1 MKAMI
6 FAAGLGT
13 RLRPLTDNMP
23 KALVPVCGRP
33 LISIVIGR
41 LISAGYDDIVINV
54 HHFADMIED
63 YVHSMDD
70 FGIRIR
76 FSDERAGLLD
86 TGGGILH
93 ARPLLEG
100 DGRFL
105 VHNVDILSDAD
116 LRRFYMNADPDAV
129 ATLLVSSRKTSRYLL
144 FNDSMEMKGWTNV
157 DSGLVRSPFL
167 TGGAGE
173 AAGSDAESF
182 VSGNGLTGY
191 AFSGIHLLSDR
202 IFPYLEDYA
211 AGLLSARQDTERKR
225 ADTSV
230 RPVKFSI
237 TDFYIDSCAFC
248 RISGAAP
255 GHLDILDTGKPAALA
270 EAERF
275 IDRHRI
281 LRECSLRSAL
291 KE

>member
-54 HHFADMIED
+54 HHFADMIAD

-116 LRRFYMNADPDAV
+116 LRRFYMNEDPDAV

-167 TGGAGE
+167 PGGAGE
-173 AAGSDAESF
+173 ATGSDAESF
-182 VSGNGLTGY
+182 VTGNGLTG
-191 AFSGIHLLSDR
+191 
-202 IFPYLEDYA
+202 
-211 AGLLSARQDTERKR
+211 

>member
-76 FSDERAGLLD
+76 FSDERAG
-86 TGGGILH
+86 
-93 ARPLLEG
+93 R
-100 DGRFL
+100 
-105 VHNVDILSDAD
+105 
-116 LRRFYMNADPDAV
+116 
-129 ATLLVSSRKTSRYLL
+129 
-144 FNDSMEMKGWTNV
+144 WTNV

-167 TGGAGE
+167 PGGAGE
-173 AAGSDAESF
+173 ATGSDAESF
-182 VSGNGLTGY
+182 VTGNGLTGY

-230 RPVKFSI
+230 RPAKFSI

>member
-1 MKAMI
+1 MI

-13 RLRPLTDNMP
+13 RLKPLTDRIP
-23 KALVPVCGRP
+23 KALVEVGGVP
-33 LISIVIGR
+33 LVALVIGR
-41 LISAGYDDIVINV
+41 LKSFGYDDIVVNV
-54 HHFADMIED
+54 HHFADMVED
-63 YVHSMDD
+63 YIHSMDD
-70 FGIRIR
+70 FGVKIR
-76 FSDERAGLLD
+76 FSDERDCLFD
-86 TGGGILH
+86 TGGGILK

-100 DGRFL
+100 EGHFL